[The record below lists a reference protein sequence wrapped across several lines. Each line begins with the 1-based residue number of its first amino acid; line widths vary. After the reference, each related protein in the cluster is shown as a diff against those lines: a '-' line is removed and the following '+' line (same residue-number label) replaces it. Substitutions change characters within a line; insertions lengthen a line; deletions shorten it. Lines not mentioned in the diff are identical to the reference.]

1 MKNNNNDNNT
11 NTMSRR
17 SLLKVGIGGA
27 VVLATA
33 GVATSVVVHNKQ
45 SVAEGFKQLR
55 TKDVPMLTA
64 VIGVILQGRSAG
76 PVTQSQI
83 DTALKRMDVSLDHL
97 SPALLKQTL
106 QLFDLLTLNV
116 SRSLATGIWRPW
128 EQASAAQVQSFLTR
142 WESSRFGLFQQG
154 YSALAKLT
162 LVAWYS
168 APDAWE
174 GCGYPGPPTI

>member
-1 MKNNNNDNNT
+1 MKNNNN

-33 GVATSVVVHNKQ
+33 GVATSVVIHNKQ
-45 SVAEGFKQLR
+45 SVAGGFKQLR

-83 DTALKRMDVSLDHL
+83 ETALGRMDVNLDHL

-106 QLFDLLTLNV
+106 QLFDLLTLSA
-116 SRSLATGIWRPW
+116 SRGLVTGIWRPW
-128 EQASAAQVQSFLTR
+128 EQASDTQVRNFLTR
-142 WESSRFGLFQQG
+142 WESSRFALFQQG

-162 LVAWYS
+162 LMAWYS
-168 APDAWE
+168 APDAWP
-174 GCGYPGPPTI
+174 GCGYPGPPAI